1 MSDAKNTVAT
11 NERQDPALGQPLGSH
26 VASEELLT
34 ETNMFPPLKAGGIM
48 VILPI
53 LVHD

>member
-11 NERQDPALGQPLGSH
+11 NERQDPALGQPLSSH

-34 ETNMFPPLKAGGIM
+34 ETNMFPLKAGGIM
-48 VILPI
+48 VILPL